1 MMLLNRRKHAR
12 GKLGVGSG
20 KFNRT
25 RHRHPNL
32 EPHLREDIVDTREMQ
47 LYYLDQSKFPT
58 RPCLLTPHSV
68 SMIPVDLAE
77 IQAAL
82 APAT

>member
-1 MMLLNRRKHAR
+1 MP
-12 GKLGVGSG
+12 GESLGLEVEGSIELDIVI
-20 KFNRT
+20 
-25 RHRHPNL
+25 PNL

-68 SMIPVDLAE
+68 LMIPVDLAE
-77 IQAAL
+77 IEAAL
-82 APAT
+82 AHAT